1 VGGDD
6 RSTVAK
12 HGRRDEAWVG
22 VGGSRAREKKLSGA
36 GGRGG
41 CGVSDVG
48 DGPQVE
54 VILPAVAA
62 SVNGP
67 PVEAV
72 LRATATSAL
81 VDGPPVEVGPPRPMG
96 GGRHECEYIVSVRRV
111 KVNLA
116 PRV

>member
-1 VGGDD
+1 VWD
-6 RSTVAK
+6 RSAVAK

-22 VGGSRAREKKLSGA
+22 VGGSRAREKKLGGA
-36 GGRGG
+36 GGQGG
-41 CGVSDVG
+41 CGVDGIG

-54 VILPAVAA
+54 VILLAVAA

-67 PVEAV
+67 PVEAI
-72 LRATATSAL
+72 LRATAASTS
-81 VDGPPVEVGPPRPMG
+81 VNGPPVEVGPPRPMG